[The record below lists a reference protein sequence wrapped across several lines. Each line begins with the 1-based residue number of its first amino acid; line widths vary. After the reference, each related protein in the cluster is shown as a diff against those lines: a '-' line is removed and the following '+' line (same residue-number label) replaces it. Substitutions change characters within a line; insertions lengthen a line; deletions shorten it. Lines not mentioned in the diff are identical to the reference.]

1 MTRMRTIYLLTCA
14 LLIASCGG
22 DAAPEPDAKLLEARA
37 RIRTMEDSLFEHQA
51 FDRRSAQG
59 MVDVYK
65 AYAAG
70 YPLDSMAPE
79 YLLRAADMLKS
90 MHEPEQSIAIY
101 DRLIQDY
108 PSWDQMVTVLYM
120 KGLTLDDDLDRDG
133 EAKVVYQQVIN
144 NFPEHPF
151 ARDAKAMIDNLGL
164 SDEEL
169 IAKFKA
175 MNGDSAESVQ

>member
-1 MTRMRTIYLLTCA
+1 MIPMRALFLLSLA
-14 LLIASCGG
+14 VVLASCGG
-22 DAAPEPDAKLLEARA
+22 EPPPGPDSKLLEART
-37 RIRTMEDSLFEHQA
+37 RIRAMEDSLFEHQA

-65 AYAAG
+65 AYAAS

-90 MHEPEQSIAIY
+90 MHEPEQSLAIY

-108 PSWDQMVTVLYM
+108 PAWEQTVTVLYM

-151 ARDAKAMIDNLGL
+151 ARDARAMIENLGL

-175 MNGDSAESVQ
+175 MNADSAIAGQ